1 MKTMIEDVY
10 ISLPL

>member
-1 MKTMIEDVY
+1 MKSMIEDVY